1 MDARTPD
8 VPHALWSDFLAD
20 APGEMPRL
28 VRQFD
33 WSTTSL
39 GPIERW
45 PQSLR
50 ILTDYI
56 VRSPVAHVLLWGS
69 EGVMI
74 YNDVYAG
81 FAGKRHPSL
90 LGSKVREGWPE
101 VADFNDNV
109 MRVGLAGGTLVYHD
123 RELKLR
129 RHGRLESGWMNLYYS
144 PVIGDDGAPAGVL
157 AVVFETTQAV
167 LARRGLQAELTARAE
182 SEAAM
187 RTSEARLRE
196 LNTDL
201 ERQVLERSY
210 TRGQVWRLSPD
221 LLGSVD
227 RHARV
232 QATNPAWM
240 RVLGYSEEDLRG
252 VDLLTLMHPDDLEA
266 SRAAFYAITSANPG
280 LGIANRVRH
289 KDGSYRWISWV
300 AAMEGEIIYGMG
312 RDITPEKMAA
322 QELDATQ
329 AKLRQSQK
337 MEALG
342 QMTGGVAHD
351 FNNLLAAISGS
362 LELLEMKVRGAGIAG
377 IDGLIELAKRSA
389 QRGASLTQRL
399 LAFARQQQL
408 DPRPTDVNRL
418 VLGLEELVRRTMGP
432 HIAVEVV
439 CGGGLW
445 QTQIDAAQL
454 ENALLNLAIN
464 ARDAMVQ
471 GGRLR
476 METANERIA
485 DDDAPHAA
493 AGDGVPPGDYVVLRV
508 VDTGCGMS
516 PEVLGRACDPFFTTK
531 PLGQGTGLGLSMIQG
546 FVHQSGGHMHLRSAV
561 DAGTTVTLLFPRH
574 VGDAGAAPDDA
585 VDATSQGQD
594 APVRQRESILV
605 IDDEPGIREVI
616 VLVLSEE
623 GYRVQEAADGRE
635 GLELLKSDANFD
647 LLITDVGL
655 PGGLNGREVADL
667 ARNLRPELKVLFATG
682 YAEQSLIGKGHL
694 ETGMRVL
701 RKPFALDLLTE
712 KVRELLDEVGG

>member
-1 MDARTPD
+1 MNTITSGSSPK
-8 VPHALWSDFLAD
+8 LSDFLKD
-20 APGEMPRL
+20 APGEMPAR

-33 WSTTSL
+33 WSGTSL
-39 GPIERW
+39 GPIDHW
-45 PQSLR
+45 PHSLR
-50 ILTDYI
+50 TITDC
-56 VRSPVAHVLLWGS
+56 VLRSPVAQVVLWGS
-69 EGVMI
+69 DGVMI
-74 YNDVYAG
+74 YNDEYAH
-81 FAGKRHPSL
+81 FAGGRHPSL

-144 PVIGDDGAPAGVL
+144 PVIGDDGKPAGVL

-167 LARRGLQAELTARAE
+167 LARRELHAELTARAE

-187 RTSEARLRE
+187 RASEARLRE

-201 ERQVLERSY
+201 ERRVLERSF
-210 TRGQVWRLSPD
+210 TRGQVWKLSPD
-221 LLGSVD
+221 LLGAVD
-227 RHARV
+227 LQARV
-232 QATNPAWM
+232 QMTNPAWM
-240 RVLGYSEEDLRG
+240 RMLGYSEDELRG
-252 VDLLTLMHPDDLEA
+252 ADMFALLHPDDLEH
-266 SRAAFYAITSANPG
+266 SRAAFYAITNSRPA
-280 LGIANRVRH
+280 LGVANRVRH

-300 AAMEGEIIYGMG
+300 AAMEGEVIYGMG
-312 RDITPEKMAA
+312 RDITPEKIAA
-322 QELDATQ
+322 QELEATQ

-362 LELLEMKVRGAGIAG
+362 LELLEVKLRGAGIAG
-377 IDGLIELAKRSA
+377 VDGLIELAQRSA

-418 VLGLEELVRRTMGP
+418 VLGLEELVRRTVGP
-432 HIAVEVV
+432 HIVVEFV
-439 CGGGLW
+439 CAGGLW
-445 QTQIDAAQL
+445 QTLIDAAQL

-464 ARDAMVQ
+464 ARDAMAR

-476 METANERIA
+476 VETANERVGQ
-485 DDDAPHAA
+485 DGLPGAA
-493 AGDGVPPGDYVVLRV
+493 ARDGALPGDYVVLRV

-531 PLGQGTGLGLSMIQG
+531 PLGEGTGLGLSMIQG

-561 DAGTTVTLLFPRH
+561 GTGTAVTLRFPRH
-574 VGDAGAAPDDA
+574 LGEAGQESEITVDPVPAGESAPA
-585 VDATSQGQD
+585 Q
-594 APVRQRESILV
+594 QRGSILV

-616 VLVLSEE
+616 VMVLREE
-623 GYRVQEAADGRE
+623 GYRLCEAADGHE
-635 GLELLKSDANFD
+635 GLAFLKADTHFD

-667 ARNLRPELKVLFATG
+667 ARALRPGLKVLFATG
-682 YAEQSLIGKGHL
+682 YAEQSLIGKGQL

-712 KVRELLDEVGG
+712 TVRELLDEV